1 MIGTALAISI
11 TMLSILGR
19 ESLTVYAEP
28 DTDQEESTSD
38 KIKKAEELKKITE
51 EQQQVIEEK
60 KDDLEEQKAELEDFL
75 SRLNGDLEELS
86 QNIDV
91 LEAEIAL
98 KEAEIADVK
107 ELLSAAAEKENE
119 QYEFMKKRV
128 RHIYENGVESAFTRL
143 LTSKNY
149 TDFVNKSEYVSKMEA
164 YDRKILESLSE
175 IRQTI
180 EENEVRLETEMT
192 ELRVLMDQTQEEQNK
207 VTTLVSTTS
216 GSIAATSGAI
226 SAAEMEQQAY
236 EAELKEQAENL
247 RSLKQQLAQEQAM
260 ATRAQKM
267 SWRDISEVPV
277 HVGDRDLLA
286 ALIYCEAGSE
296 PYVGQ
301 VAVGAVVMNRIR
313 SAAFPNTMVGVIYQK
328 GQFSPVASGRLA
340 ARLSLGA
347 NASCYQ
353 AADEA
358 MSGSTPVG
366 NCLYFRAVTPRI
378 NGQIIGGHVFY

>member
-1 MIGTALAISI
+1 M
-11 TMLSILGR
+11 
-19 ESLTVYAEP
+19 VYAEP
-28 DTDQEESTSD
+28 DTDTEESTSD

-51 EQQQVIEEK
+51 EQHQVIEEK

-107 ELLSAAAEKENE
+107 ELLSTAEEKENE

-175 IRQTI
+175 IRRTI
-180 EENEVRLETEMT
+180 EENEVRLETEMG
-192 ELRVLMDQTQEEQNK
+192 ELRVLMDQAQEEQNK

-236 EAELKEQAENL
+236 EEELRE
-247 RSLKQQLAQEQAM
+247 
-260 ATRAQKM
+260 
-267 SWRDISEVPV
+267 
-277 HVGDRDLLA
+277 
-286 ALIYCEAGSE
+286 
-296 PYVGQ
+296 
-301 VAVGAVVMNRIR
+301 
-313 SAAFPNTMVGVIYQK
+313 
-328 GQFSPVASGRLA
+328 
-340 ARLSLGA
+340 
-347 NASCYQ
+347 
-353 AADEA
+353 
-358 MSGSTPVG
+358 
-366 NCLYFRAVTPRI
+366 
-378 NGQIIGGHVFY
+378 